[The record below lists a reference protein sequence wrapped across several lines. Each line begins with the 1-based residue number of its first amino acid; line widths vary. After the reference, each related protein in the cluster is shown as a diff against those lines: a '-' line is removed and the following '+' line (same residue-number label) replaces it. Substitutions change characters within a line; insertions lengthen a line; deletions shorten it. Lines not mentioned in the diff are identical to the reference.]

1 MIRVFVAD
9 DHAVVRAGLRQIL
22 EAQGMTVP
30 GEGGTAD
37 EVLAGVEERTTDVL
51 VLDLS
56 LPGGNGL
63 DLLKEVKRR
72 RPDLPVLIL
81 TVHSEDQYAVRA
93 LRAGASGYLT
103 KDMAPEQLVEAIR
116 KVYRGGRFV
125 TPALAERLV
134 LHLHDDPGKP
144 PHEALSNREF
154 EVLRLLAS
162 GRTVSEAAEAMAL
175 SVKTVSTYRTRIL
188 EKMSMKTNAELTHYA
203 IRNGLVEDA

>member
-9 DHAVVRAGLRQIL
+9 DHVVVRRGLRQIL
-22 EAQGMTVP
+22 ETEGMSVP
-30 GEGGTAD
+30 AEGGTAD
-37 EVLAGVEERTTDVL
+37 EVLAGVEGRTTDVL

-72 RPDLPVLIL
+72 RPELPVLIL

-103 KDMAPEQLVEAIR
+103 KDMAPEMLVQAIR

-134 LHLHDDPGKP
+134 LHLHDDPEKP
-144 PHEALSNREF
+144 SHESLSNREF
-154 EVLRLLAS
+154 EVLRILAS
-162 GRTVSEAAEAMAL
+162 GRTVSEAAETMGL

-188 EKMSMKTNAELTHYA
+188 EKMNMKTNAELTHYA
-203 IRNGLVEDA
+203 IRNGLAEDA

>member
-1 MIRVFVAD
+1 VIRVFVAD
-9 DHAVVRAGLRQIL
+9 DHAVVRRGLRQIL
-22 EAQGMTVP
+22 EAEGMRVSE
-30 GEGGTAD
+30 EGGSAD
-37 EVLAGVEERTTDVL
+37 EVLSRVEGRTADVL

-63 DLLKEVKRR
+63 DLLQEVKRR

-81 TVHSEDQYAVRA
+81 TVHSEDQYAVRS

-103 KDMAPEQLVEAIR
+103 KDMAPEQLVEAVR

-134 LHLHDDPGKP
+134 LHLDGDAEKA

-154 EVLRLLAS
+154 EVLRHLAS
-162 GRTVSEAAEAMAL
+162 GRTVSEAAEAMGL

-188 EKMSMKTNAELTHYA
+188 EKMAMKTNAELTHYA
-203 IRNGLVEDA
+203 IRNRLVEDV

>member
-9 DHAVVRAGLRQIL
+9 DHAVVRRGLRQIL
-22 EAQGMTVP
+22 ESEGMSVP
-30 GEGGTAD
+30 VEAATGED
-37 EVLAGVEERTTDVL
+37 VLARVEERTADVL

-103 KDMAPEQLVEAIR
+103 KDMAPEQLVQAIR

-134 LHLHDDPGKP
+134 LHLHEDPEKAL
-144 PHEALSNREF
+144 HEALSNREF
-154 EVLRLLAS
+154 EVLRILAS
-162 GRTVSEAAEAMAL
+162 GRTVSEAAETMGL
-175 SVKTVSTYRTRIL
+175 SVKTVSTYRGRIL
-188 EKMSMKTNAELTHYA
+188 EKMNMRTNAELTHYA
-203 IRNGLVEDA
+203 IRNGLVEDV

>member
-9 DHAVVRAGLRQIL
+9 DHVVVRRGLRQIL
-22 EAQGMTVP
+22 EAEGMSVP
-30 GEGGTAD
+30 VEGGTAD
-37 EVLAGVEERTTDVL
+37 EVLAGVEGRTADVL

-72 RPDLPVLIL
+72 RPELPVLIL

-103 KDMAPEQLVEAIR
+103 KDMAPEMLVQAIR

-134 LHLHDDPGKP
+134 LHLHDDPEKP
-144 PHEALSNREF
+144 PHESLSNREF
-154 EVLRLLAS
+154 EVLRSLAS
-162 GRTVSEAAEAMAL
+162 GRTVSEAAETMGL

-188 EKMSMKTNAELTHYA
+188 EKMNMKTNAELTHYA

>member
-9 DHAVVRAGLRQIL
+9 DHAVVRRGLRQIL
-22 EAQGMTVP
+22 EAEGMSVP
-30 GEGGTAD
+30 VEGATAE
-37 EVLAGVEERTTDVL
+37 EVLTRVLERTADVL

-56 LPGGNGL
+56 LPGSNGL
-63 DLLKEVKRR
+63 DLLAEVKRR

-103 KDMAPEQLVEAIR
+103 KDMAPEQLVAAIR

-134 LHLHDDPGKP
+134 LHLHEDPEKP
-144 PHEALSNREF
+144 LHETLSNREF
-154 EVLRLLAS
+154 EVLRLFAS
-162 GRTVSEAAEAMAL
+162 GRTVSEAAAKMGL